1 MSSLSDS
8 TLPKVKIACI
18 GGSGLYNLE
27 AFELQEDRE
36 MHTPFGAPSDKIRIG
51 TLAGQ
56 PVAFLPRH
64 GRHHSYLPAEVPH
77 RANIHALKQLGVEW
91 IISIS
96 AVGSLREEKAP
107 GHVVLPDQFVDRTKG
122 RAPCTFFG
130 RGIVAHIAFAHPVS
144 HLLQEALYDASLEA
158 GATVHKGGTYVN
170 MEGPQFST
178 LAESNTYRAAG
189 YDIIGMTN
197 VVEAK
202 LAREAE
208 MAYATMAMVTDY
220 DCWHPEHD
228 SVTVESVIG
237 WLRKNTALSQQVL
250 LKAIPKIAALGPCP
264 SHTALKNAILT
275 QPAHWPAET
284 AAKLDLIIGKYRG

>member
-1 MSSLSDS
+1 MSSVQDS
-8 TLPKVKIACI
+8 HLPKVKIACI

-27 AFELQEDRE
+27 AFELLEDRE
-36 MHTPFGAPSDKIRIG
+36 ISTPFGAPSDKIRIG

-56 PVAFLPRH
+56 SIAFLPRH

-96 AVGSLREEKAP
+96 AVGSLKEEKAP

-130 RGIVAHIAFAHPVS
+130 RGIVAHIAFAHPIS
-144 HLLQEALYDASLEA
+144 ASLQGALYDAAVEV
-158 GATVHKGGTYVN
+158 GANVHKGGTYVN

-178 LAESNTYRAAG
+178 LAESNTYRASG

-208 MAYATMAMVTDY
+208 IAYATMAMVTDY
-220 DCWHPEHD
+220 DCWHPDHD
-228 SVTVESVIG
+228 SVTVEYVIG
-237 WLRKNTALSQQVL
+237 WLRKNTALSQQIL
-250 LKAIPKIAALGPCP
+250 ISAIPKIAALPPCS

-275 QPAHWPAET
+275 PPAHWPQET
-284 AAKLDLIIGKYRG
+284 ATKLEALIGKYRA